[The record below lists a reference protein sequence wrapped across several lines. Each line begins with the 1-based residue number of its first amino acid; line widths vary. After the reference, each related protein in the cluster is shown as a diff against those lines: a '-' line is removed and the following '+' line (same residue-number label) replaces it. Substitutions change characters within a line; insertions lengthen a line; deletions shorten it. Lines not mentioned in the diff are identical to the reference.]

1 VKGNGSKSIKQ
12 ESGKTNEENVVNEK
26 KECGKINI
34 VRKKIKDRRKDWG
47 M

>member
-26 KECGKINI
+26 RKAGK
-34 VRKKIKDRRKDWG
+34 
-47 M
+47 